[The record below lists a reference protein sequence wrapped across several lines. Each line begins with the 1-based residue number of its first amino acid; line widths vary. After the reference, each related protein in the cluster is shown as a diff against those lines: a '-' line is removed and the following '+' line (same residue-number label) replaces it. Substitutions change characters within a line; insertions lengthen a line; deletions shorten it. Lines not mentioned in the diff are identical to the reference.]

1 MSRIGK
7 KPIIIPAEVKLINE
21 EQNLVVVGPKGELSM
36 VLPVEVTVSQK
47 DNSIIVK
54 GADDNPN
61 FGKVRAEIANMIKGV
76 ISGWSKILEVVGT
89 GYRASTDGQSLTLNL
104 GFSHPVVVSAPKM
117 INFSVNGNKITVEGI
132 DKQLVG
138 QIAAKIKSI
147 KKPDPYKGKGI
158 RYEGEII
165 RKKQGKTAKGTQT

>member
-7 KPIIIPAEVKLINE
+7 KPIIIPAEVKVING
-21 EQNLVVVGPKGELSM
+21 EQNLVVAGPKGELSI
-36 VLPVEVTVSQK
+36 VLPTEVTVSQK
-47 DNSIIVK
+47 DSSIFVK

-76 ISGWSKILEVVGT
+76 TSGWSKILEVVGT
-89 GYRASTDGQSLTLNL
+89 GYRASTDGKSLTLNL
-104 GFSHPVVVSAPKM
+104 GFSHPVVIIAPKM
-117 INFSVNGNKITVEGI
+117 VNFSVSGNKITIEGI

-147 KKPDPYKGKGI
+147 KKPDSYKGKGI

-165 RKKQGKTAKGTQT
+165 RKKQGKAAKGAVS